1 MSQQSEI
8 RAVLEGPGSCPVVC
22 GAAPARGFFEMTST
36 PQDLSHGVELD
47 ARQPRL
53 LLPSDQLPAATIDV
67 IVTIGQPDA
76 AAVVAGD
83 LPYTVHLRRPIE
95 DGFVHELLLSGGDA

>member
-1 MSQQSEI
+1 MSQASEI
-8 RAVLEGPGSCPVVC
+8 RAVLEGSGSCPVTC
-22 GAAPARGFFEMTST
+22 GAASARGFFEVSSN

-53 LLPSDQLPAATIDV
+53 LLPSDQLAAADIDATITV
-67 IVTIGQPDA
+67 GAPDTP
-76 AAVVAGD
+76 AVVGGD
-83 LPYTVHLRRPIE
+83 TQYTVHLRRPIQ